1 MEVVSQFRPGPR
13 DAFIKAELGWAG
25 QSNRISRYSETP
37 VPWPL
42 HEAVETQLNTLNSN
56 IVQLCFQFG
65 RNMGLLYLLYGCNG
79 NEIYGFRHRNGP
91 GATPALPVLA
101 SGTLARRRCA
111 GRASPW
117 ALIPTLEVKSWRFLC
132 IFKHLKAFS
141 SIFKQLQTS

>member
-1 MEVVSQFRPGPR
+1 MVEVVSQFRAGPR

-65 RNMGLLYLLYGCNG
+65 RNMGLLYLICGCNG
-79 NEIYGFRHRNGP
+79 SMVMIFMGFATETAQEQRQHFLSWLRARLQDGDVLVEPAP
-91 GATPALPVLA
+91 GL
-101 SGTLARRRCA
+101 
-111 GRASPW
+111 
-117 ALIPTLEVKSWRFLC
+117 
-132 IFKHLKAFS
+132 
-141 SIFKQLQTS
+141 